1 VGYFSQREYRT
12 FLAEVIGQA
21 KVRWLALS
29 GKPLGEPEANELEQL
44 IDQFFRNVG
53 HRSFEQHWPTRR

>member
-12 FLAEVIGQA
+12 FLAVVIGQA

-44 IDQFFRNVG
+44 IDQFFRKVG
-53 HRSFEQHWPTRR
+53 HRSFEPTRR